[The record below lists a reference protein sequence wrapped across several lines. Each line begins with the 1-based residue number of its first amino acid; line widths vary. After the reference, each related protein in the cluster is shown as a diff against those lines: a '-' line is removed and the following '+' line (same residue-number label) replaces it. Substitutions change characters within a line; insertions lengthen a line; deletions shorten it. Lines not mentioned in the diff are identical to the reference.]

1 MKQSGFSLVELMVV
15 VAILGII
22 SAIAYPSYLKHVQS
36 GHRLDAQRIML
47 EQSHLLERS
56 YSRNGEYPA
65 TYSISSSRTYDF
77 SYQRDEANAD
87 AYVMTA
93 TPKATGT
100 SCGKLT
106 LNQQGL
112 KTAEGGTTCWA
123 D

>member
-22 SAIAYPSYLKHVQS
+22 SAVAYPAYLKHVQS

-65 TYSISSSRTYDF
+65 SYSIDSSRHYDF
-77 SYQRDEANAD
+77 NYKRGEEQPDT
-87 AYVMTA
+87 YVMTA

-100 SCGKLT
+100 LCGKLT

-112 KTAEGGTTCWA
+112 KTAEGGAQCWA